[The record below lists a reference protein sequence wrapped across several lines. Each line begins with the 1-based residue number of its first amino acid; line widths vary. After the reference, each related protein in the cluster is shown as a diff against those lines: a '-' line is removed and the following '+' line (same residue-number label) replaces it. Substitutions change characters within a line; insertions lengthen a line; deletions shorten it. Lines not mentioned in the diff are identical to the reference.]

1 MNDPINMAEPFF
13 EYLRTK
19 LAFTESQLSHIKP
32 LLKQRHVEKGQLLLR
47 AGEICL
53 YTSFVAKGC
62 LRSYVI
68 DQKGKEHI
76 IQFAPENWWISE
88 QISFLRQEPAM
99 YFIDAVEETTFLPLD
114 AFFFEE
120 FNRVVP
126 AAHQFRDRLLT
137 NSLQSFQKRLISHLA
152 ETGEQRYLAF
162 IKTYPSLALRL
173 PLWMIASYLG
183 LTPESLSRIRKELLA
198 K

>member
-1 MNDPINMAEPFF
+1 MAEPFF
-13 EYLRTK
+13 EYLRAK
-19 LAFTESQLSHIKP
+19 LAVPESQLDRLKP
-32 LLKQRHVEKGQLLLR
+32 LLKGRHVEKGQMILR
-47 AGEICL
+47 TGEICL
-53 YTSFVAKGC
+53 YTSFVVKGC

-68 DQKGKEHI
+68 DGKGKEHI

-88 QISFLRQEPAM
+88 QVSFMKGEPAM
-99 YFIDAVEETTFLPLD
+99 YFIDAVEDTTFLPLD
-114 AFFFEE
+114 AFFWEE

-126 AAHQFRDRLLT
+126 TAHQFADRLLT
-137 NSLQSFQKRLISHLA
+137 NSLRSFQKRLVSQLGD
-152 ETGEQRYLAF
+152 TGEQRYLAF

-183 LTPESLSRIRKELLA
+183 LTPESLSRIRKELSS

>member
-1 MNDPINMAEPFF
+1 MIEPFL
-13 EYLRTK
+13 EYLQAK
-19 LAFTESQLSHIKP
+19 VAVTESQLSQLKP
-32 LLKQRHVEKGQLLLR
+32 LLKQRHLEKGQLLLR

-53 YTSFVAKGC
+53 YTAFVTKGC

-68 DQKGKEHI
+68 DGKGKEHI
-76 IQFAPENWWISE
+76 IQFAPENWLISE
-88 QISFLRQEPAM
+88 QISFLKKEPAM
-99 YFIDAVEETTFLPLD
+99 YFIDAVEDTAFLPLD
-114 AFFFEE
+114 AFFLEE

-126 AAHQFRDRLLT
+126 TGQHLWDRLLV
-137 NSLQSFQKRLISHLA
+137 NSLRSFQKRLVSQLS

-162 IKTYPSLALRL
+162 IKTYPSLALRV

-183 LTPESLSRIRKELLA
+183 LTPESLSRIRKELLL